1 MVSSGK
7 GGRNKARRAHT
18 SLKLLCVVSD
28 LTLSSEGRSA
38 GSFLFGLGPEASVS
52 REGEPMAGGGAAGD
66 AGSAPAVGGGLHYSK
81 RRPRCRI
88 GLWALVATALSLAS
102 CKASRPASARVGLG
116 AGLPLG
122 GSRDK
127 GGAWAAAGQLRG
139 GALGGGKGRSGSG
152 SSRQQDKHAQRET
165 LYDAYNMLHT
175 LAQVRTNFTC
185 RSRFFFFLSFFFFEG
200 SVWRAFLIGLQF
212 GRVRVLDTARE
223 IAGTLNTCMEP
234 VVGDS
239 PEEDMT
245 AKRCSCLAGHA
256 PVPCAAAKP
265 TVVG

>member
-1 MVSSGK
+1 MCGEGVERKRERGTRSGRCRFRGRGAKQKENKILRHTLLKRGPLFFFFARGKTPRRVARRVVSSGK
-7 GGRNKARRAHT
+7 AGRNKARRAHT

-28 LTLSSEGRSA
+28 LTLSSEGKSA

-66 AGSAPAVGGGLHYSK
+66 AGSAPTVGGGLHCSK

-185 RSRFFFFLSFFFFEG
+185 RLRLFFFLSFFF
-200 SVWRAFLIGLQF
+200 
-212 GRVRVLDTARE
+212 
-223 IAGTLNTCMEP
+223 
-234 VVGDS
+234 
-239 PEEDMT
+239 
-245 AKRCSCLAGHA
+245 
-256 PVPCAAAKP
+256 
-265 TVVG
+265 